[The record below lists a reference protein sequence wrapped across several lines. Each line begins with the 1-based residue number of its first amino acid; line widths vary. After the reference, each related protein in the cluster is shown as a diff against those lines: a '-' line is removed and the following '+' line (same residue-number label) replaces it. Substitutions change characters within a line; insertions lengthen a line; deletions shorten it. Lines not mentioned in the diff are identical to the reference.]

1 MKYTEPKIEMSVFDA
16 ENVVTASDGNN
27 MSPAMTAAFD
37 AAKEKAGANG
47 VAIDLIF
54 E

>member
-16 ENVVTASDGNN
+16 ENVVTASGGQG
-27 MSPAMTAAFD
+27 MSAAMTEAFD
-37 AAKEKAGANG
+37 AAKDKAGASG
-47 VAIDLIF
+47 VVIDLIF